1 MSEGNKAVYE
11 ALRQRLH
18 RFAIGAPESTAAY
31 SILETLFTQEE
42 AVLAA
47 GFPEMPV
54 RVDFFVSGEFGDRGK
69 VEDLL
74 EGMAGKGLIYS
85 GERKGE
91 KYYALIPVVPGIFE
105 LQFMKGETTA
115 QTMELAR
122 LFEQYYHDGWG
133 KEMAESPTP
142 YSRVIMVEKEIPFGV
157 EVFPYEQVSHFVKEA
172 NYLALTTCSCRHK
185 AGLLGHGCGAPAEG
199 MCMLF
204 GPFAMFCVARGFAR
218 EATPEEVFQV
228 LDRAEE
234 AGLVHI
240 TSNVQKSVDFICN
253 CCGCCCGMLAG
264 ITKMKFPWSV
274 AHSNYILQVQGED
287 CAGCGVCA
295 DRCQVQAL
303 TVVDGT
309 VVVDKNRCIGC
320 GVCTLKCPTGALGM
334 VRREELS
341 VPKANLRELQ
351 AAIKQEKEK
360 LALSLDAG
368 G

>member
-1 MSEGNKAVYE
+1 MSNRKKAVYE
-11 ALRQRLH
+11 ALRRRLH
-18 RFAIGAPESTAAY
+18 RFAIGAPESALAY
-31 SILETLFTQEE
+31 SILETLFTGEE
-42 AVLAA
+42 AVMAA
-47 GFPEMPV
+47 SFPELPV
-54 RVDFFVSGEFGDRGK
+54 RADFFVSGDFGDRAR
-69 VEDLL
+69 VEALL

-91 KYYALIPVVPGIFE
+91 KYFALIPVVPGIFE

-115 QTMELAR
+115 LTMELAK
-122 LFEQYYHDGWG
+122 LFEQYYYDGWG

-142 YSRVIMVEKEIPFGV
+142 YSRVIMVEKQIPFGV
-157 EVFPYEQVSHFVKEA
+157 EVFPYEQVSHFVQEA

-185 AGLLGHGCGAPAEG
+185 ARLLGHGCGAPAED

-218 EATPEEVFQV
+218 EATPEEVFRV

-234 AGLVHI
+234 EGLVHI
-240 TSNVQKSVDFICN
+240 TGNVQKSVDFICN

-274 AHSNYILQVQGED
+274 AHSNFILQVKSED
-287 CAGCGVCA
+287 CAGCKVCI

-303 TVVDGT
+303 AVVDG
-309 VVVDKNRCIGC
+309 VAAVDGSRCIGC
-320 GVCTLKCPTGALGM
+320 GVCTHKCPTGALAM
-334 VRREELS
+334 VQREELI

-351 AAIKQEKEK
+351 AAIKQEKGK
-360 LALSLDAG
+360 LP
-368 G
+368 